1 MESLE
6 KKFIHTMMRGPEET
20 DAEVLAEYL
29 VGELKAPA
37 GDLLEKMREKINAL
51 EYDSVLG
58 DDTKSRIHSI
68 VLSQALKE
76 IYGSQKNLE
85 TRFVQGGT
93 LLKTSPG
100 HRNEVK
106 KYLAKITPNLGK
118 KTLIIT
124 EEIYSGES
132 VSRLL
137 EILKSLGIQADVAAF
152 SMVDLDDGVVEKEV
166 REKFLKQGVDLFIPD
181 KSSTFMLPEQ
191 FGLLSRGRSKRGY
204 AVKDMEPSHRPFI
217 QFAHTAAF
225 ALSHKLAG
233 EYMKKDRKNNLEKPE
248 A

>member
-1 MESLE
+1 MIRVFFPRFGVIFAKYFFTS
-6 KKFIHTMMRGPEET
+6 FRCP
-20 DAEVLAEYL
+20 
-29 VGELKAPA
+29 
-37 GDLLEKMREKINAL
+37 GDVFNK
-51 EYDSVLG
+51 VPPC
-58 DDTKSRIHSI
+58 T
-68 VLSQALKE
+68 
-76 IYGSQKNLE
+76 NLE

-166 REKFLKQGVDLFIPD
+166 REKFLKQGVD
-181 KSSTFMLPEQ
+181 
-191 FGLLSRGRSKRGY
+191 
-204 AVKDMEPSHRPFI
+204 
-217 QFAHTAAF
+217 
-225 ALSHKLAG
+225 
-233 EYMKKDRKNNLEKPE
+233 
-248 A
+248 